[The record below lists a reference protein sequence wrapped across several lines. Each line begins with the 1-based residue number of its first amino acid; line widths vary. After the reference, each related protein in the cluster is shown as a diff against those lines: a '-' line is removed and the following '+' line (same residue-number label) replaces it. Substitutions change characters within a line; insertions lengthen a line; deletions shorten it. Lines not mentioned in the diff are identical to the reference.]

1 MDRLSVLTYWAL
13 EAVQVINYLYL
24 WRSLGGFDFKKL
36 RQFTELPHKKT
47 YITEIPHIKFFITNL
62 PHI

>member
-24 WRSLGGFDFKKL
+24 WSRLGGFDFKKL
-36 RQFTELPHKKT
+36 
-47 YITEIPHIKFFITNL
+47 
-62 PHI
+62 